1 MQVASDP
8 VKWFMSATMARVFF
22 TAHLRRHVKCDTVD
36 VDAPSVREA
45 LEQVFATEPN
55 LRGYILD
62 DRGGV
67 RQHVMIFVNDRPL
80 GDRETLSDAV
90 DGASE
95 IHVLQALSGG

>member
-1 MQVASDP
+1 MP
-8 VKWFMSATMARVFF
+8 RVFF

-36 VDAPSVREA
+36 VEAPTVRAA
-45 LEQVFATEPN
+45 LEHIFESEPN

-62 DRGGV
+62 DGGAV
-67 RQHVMIFVNDRPL
+67 RQHVMIFVTDRRL

-90 DGASE
+90 DAKAE

>member
-1 MQVASDP
+1 
-8 VKWFMSATMARVFF
+8 MARLFF
-22 TAHLRRHVKCDTVD
+22 TAHLRRHVKCDAVD
-36 VDAPSVREA
+36 VHAATVREA

-62 DRGGV
+62 DRGSV

-80 GDRETLSDAV
+80 GDRETLTDPVDAN
-90 DGASE
+90 AE